1 MSGVKRLFEGKDPDY
16 EDVSTVV
23 QNKRQRVMEQ
33 SARDAT
39 VQRIEAI
46 IREQFAQEVKNKEH
60 EIEIIDLRLA
70 EARRM
75 MDKLRAC
82 IVASYYAS
90 AAQPRAS
97 EGGERKK
104 SVEST
109 AFNHPAIRKFMD
121 PPSRSSSPANQRS
134 DCSSQGQSET
144 ESIFQPS
151 DERDG
156 YRDERERATEEDP
169 DLAREER
176 RPCRN
181 TPKDTFGVPSVAEV
195 EKRRTYLQSGDD
207 PSRLYFKKTIVVG
220 NVSKY
225 IAPEKREEND
235 QSTHKWMIYVRG
247 SRREPRIDYF
257 VKKVWFFLHPSY
269 KPNDLVEVGEP
280 PFHLTRRGWGE
291 FPVRVQLHFK
301 DLRNKRVDI
310 IHQLKLDRTYTGL
323 QTLGAETVV
332 DVELDRR
339 SLSDEPVS
347 ASLPPP
353 APVLRQHLTA
363 CVSALASPFPSSPPP
378 AVTTIAAAVAGTGGR
393 SLPSGGAFSSSSSSS
408 LDTTPALSPSPRAQ
422 AVAATTT
429 TAGCSGAKLV
439 EVKKECVDRFS
450 TVSGGGSRVEG
461 PNGEPGTTKE
471 PAGQRPTFSPHCNSA
486 FQPITASCKIV
497 PQGKLSTLGESPG
510 RSFQPLTVS
519 CKIVSGSPVST
530 PSASPLSRTSSL
542 SPVSG
547 KQSPA
552 VLSVGTP
559 YIIGSP
565 SPSPV
570 PKVGTAGGV
579 DARSPVSKLHI
590 HGGSFVSMSA
600 VKEEALFATMPPL
613 GPIGSQAK
621 LQTPKAIP
629 ATMATQTTLPKVL
642 LHNISQMVIKQE
654 PMDVQPSPSAGPS
667 QQPLQQFVTMK
678 GGPVITVPSQKTAS
692 LSTTTH
698 TPTKVLGI
706 QAGCSVSPAK
716 QTLTLSSGQILL
728 AKPLPQTAKLLP
740 QKAAAASTSGP
751 AGQKGI
757 TVVTTS
763 AGGVQKPMLMGTA
776 TVAAGKAV
784 MVSSVGAS
792 ILSQSSATT
801 GGVKHP
807 PGVATA
813 SSGTTKPTQGQVLA
827 TLQLPATNLANLAS
841 LPPGTKLYLSTHGKH
856 ASGRGK
862 LLLIPQGAVLRTS
875 AGQTLQGSAGGAGS
889 GVTSSSS
896 AVLGSLQQHGKQP
909 PSLPYTSYILKQTPQ
924 GTFLVGQPASS
935 SSSSQPSPVKAAGSP
950 VQPHPPG
957 SPSPGPARVPTPS
970 QQAAV
975 ITQIMQ
981 PPGSPSVHPT
991 PSSSP
996 AGPEA
1001 SPARTTTPAALPQH
1015 AVPAAGATMSG
1026 LGAGTMTLPLSRP
1039 PSAHILLSPGQQ
1051 LVATPESGCSPAHQV
1066 VLPPGVSLGNKP
1078 VSTTTAGMAALHAAG
1093 FPGKAVTTKSGALK
1107 LQASGSP
1114 AGPQQTVLTIPAS
1127 QLKQLAVPSA
1137 SSGVHT
1143 VLLPL
1148 QTLAK
1153 AQAQSSSVP
1162 VMSPSTEALPPNS
1175 PGPTSL
1181 QVKTEPGTAPLPV
1194 ELPGA
1199 SGPLLEVKSEL
1210 PSPGVQ
1216 ESTFTSILVDVDHIE
1231 NIDQLLTAIVKKVPL
1246 LVSEKAGE
1254 STHPFCATSLEQ
1266 YYSWNI
1272 GKRRAAEWQRAAC
1285 VRRLAA
1291 EILDSFH
1298 PRLAAPTH
1306 PAEPLGTRRVM
1317 AWCRQRGYTPPDP
1330 ATAGE
1335 SQESLLE
1342 EILTQIDSEPEVP
1355 SSLSCASDLHH
1366 RLEELEAQLS
1376 GAEALAEDDE
1386 EDTEVDVVEVTGDES
1401 RAAVRVKREVK
1412 QEPGA
1417 PAGHAH
1423 DGDAR
1428 LFLGSGPAE
1437 EFVRE
1442 SAREIGINL
1451 APTEV
1456 DKNVFAPLVE
1466 TMIMKATEQ
1475 FMSDV
1480 MREALRCAYDSS
1492 PRNRPPRE
1500 MCVQHLQ
1507 QALCS
1512 LPTCD
1517 FVTNKNLGVMLQ
1529 PKQQEP

>member
-1 MSGVKRLFEGKDPDY
+1 MEGHERAGVEGPRLKATGREAGVAGAAPVSAESHANVDRYVDRLLAKANAQPSILPRWKTTRAGSGREIGKRHGTEEIAGGLGGASPGRGEADMSGVKRLFEGKDPDY

-269 KPNDLVEVGEP
+269 KPNDLVEVSEP

-393 SLPSGGAFSSSSSSS
+393 SLPSSGAFSSSSSSS
-408 LDTTPALSPSPRAQ
+408 LDTTPALSPSPR
-422 AVAATTT
+422 
-429 TAGCSGAKLV
+429 
-439 EVKKECVDRFS
+439 
-450 TVSGGGSRVEG
+450 
-461 PNGEPGTTKE
+461 
-471 PAGQRPTFSPHCNSA
+471 RPTFSPHCNSA

-629 ATMATQTTLPKVL
+629 ATMATQTTLPK
-642 LHNISQMVIKQE
+642 MVIKQE

-763 AGGVQKPMLMGTA
+763 AGGVQKPMLMGT
-776 TVAAGKAV
+776 
-784 MVSSVGAS
+784 
-792 ILSQSSATT
+792 
-801 GGVKHP
+801 
-807 PGVATA
+807 
-813 SSGTTKPTQGQVLA
+813 VLA

-875 AGQTLQGSAGGAGS
+875 GNVPRPGQTLQGSAGGAGS

-975 ITQIMQ
+975 ITQV
-981 PPGSPSVHPT
+981 SPIPN
-991 PSSSP
+991 
-996 AGPEA
+996 AQKWKIG
-1001 SPARTTTPAALPQH
+1001 QQNDC
-1015 AVPAAGATMSG
+1015 
-1026 LGAGTMTLPLSRP
+1026 PLS
-1039 PSAHILLSPGQQ
+1039 
-1051 LVATPESGCSPAHQV
+1051 QV

-1093 FPGKAVTTKSGALK
+1093 FPGKAVTTKSGSSPSTRGFGRPCRRAWSLLHAPCTHARTQVCPRGRAARALK

-1153 AQAQSSSVP
+1153 VVTRGRKRVLIPYPYPA
-1162 VMSPSTEALPPNS
+1162 T
-1175 PGPTSL
+1175 PGSQTGTRTRPYPYPTHT
-1181 QVKTEPGTAPLPV
+1181 QPGTADSMQDTADATTTLTAV
-1194 ELPGA
+1194 IVSVSL
-1199 SGPLLEVKSEL
+1199 S
-1210 PSPGVQ
+1210 
-1216 ESTFTSILVDVDHIE
+1216 VDHIE

-1246 LVSEKAGE
+1246 LVSEKGE

-1417 PAGHAH
+1417 PAGHPH

>member
-363 CVSALASPFPSSPPP
+363 
-378 AVTTIAAAVAGTGGR
+378 
-393 SLPSGGAFSSSSSSS
+393 
-408 LDTTPALSPSPRAQ
+408 
-422 AVAATTT
+422 
-429 TAGCSGAKLV
+429 
-439 EVKKECVDRFS
+439 FS

-629 ATMATQTTLPKVL
+629 ATMATQTTLPK
-642 LHNISQMVIKQE
+642 MVIKQE

-763 AGGVQKPMLMGTA
+763 AGGVQKPMLMGT
-776 TVAAGKAV
+776 
-784 MVSSVGAS
+784 
-792 ILSQSSATT
+792 
-801 GGVKHP
+801 
-807 PGVATA
+807 
-813 SSGTTKPTQGQVLA
+813 VLA

-975 ITQIMQ
+975 ITQVSPIPNGIAWKYSESLKQ
-981 PPGSPSVHPT
+981 TNRSERIWRPPYPLKTITTAHPVT
-991 PSSSP
+991 TVGGRGGGDGYDASGEP
-996 AGPEA
+996 AKWKIG
-1001 SPARTTTPAALPQH
+1001 QQNDC
-1015 AVPAAGATMSG
+1015 
-1026 LGAGTMTLPLSRP
+1026 PLS
-1039 PSAHILLSPGQQ
+1039 
-1051 LVATPESGCSPAHQV
+1051 QV

-1153 AQAQSSSVP
+1153 VVTRGRKRVLIPYPYPATPRSQTGTRTRTRP
-1162 VMSPSTEALPPNS
+1162 YPY
-1175 PGPTSL
+1175 PTHT
-1181 QVKTEPGTAPLPV
+1181 QPGTGRVRVSDATTTLTAV
-1194 ELPGA
+1194 IVSVSL
-1199 SGPLLEVKSEL
+1199 S
-1210 PSPGVQ
+1210 
-1216 ESTFTSILVDVDHIE
+1216 VDHIE

-1246 LVSEKAGE
+1246 LVSEKGE

>member
-1 MSGVKRLFEGKDPDY
+1 MSGVKRSFEGKDPDY

-90 AAQPRAS
+90 AAQPRVS

-156 YRDERERATEEDP
+156 CRDERERATEEDP

-195 EKRRTYLQSGDD
+195 EKRRTYLQLGDD

-247 SRREPRIDYF
+247 SRREPRIDHF

-269 KPNDLVEVGEP
+269 KPNDLVEVSEP

-378 AVTTIAAAVAGTGGR
+378 AAATTAAAVAGTGGR

-422 AVAATTT
+422 ATAATT
-429 TAGCSGAKLV
+429 AGSSGAKLV
-439 EVKKECVDRFS
+439 EVKKECVDRFL
-450 TVSGGGSRVEG
+450 TISGGGSRVEG
-461 PNGEPGTTKE
+461 PNGEPGTAKE

-519 CKIVSGSPVST
+519 CKIVS
-530 PSASPLSRTSSL
+530 A
-542 SPVSG
+542 
-547 KQSPA
+547 
-552 VLSVGTP
+552 
-559 YIIGSP
+559 
-565 SPSPV
+565 PSPV

-579 DARSPVSKLHI
+579 EARSPVSKLHI
-590 HGGSFVSMSA
+590 HGSSFVSMSA

-1001 SPARTTTPAALPQH
+1001 SPARITTPAALPQH
-1015 AVPAAGATMSG
+1015 VVPAAGATMSG
-1026 LGAGTMTLPLSRP
+1026 LTLSLSRP

-1051 LVATPESGCSPAHQV
+1051 LVATPESGSSPAHQV
-1066 VLPPGVSLGNKP
+1066 VLPTGVSLGNKP
-1078 VSTTTAGMAALHAAG
+1078 VSTTAAGMAALHAAG
-1093 FPGKAVTTKSGALK
+1093 FPGKAVATKSAGGTLK
-1107 LQASGSP
+1107 LQSSGSP
-1114 AGPQQTVLTIPAS
+1114 AGPQQAVLSIPAS
-1127 QLKQLAVPSA
+1127 QLKQPAVPSA

-1143 VLLPL
+1143 ALLPL
-1148 QTLAK
+1148 QPLAK
-1153 AQAQSSSVP
+1153 AQAQSSSGP

-1216 ESTFTSILVDVDHIE
+1216 DSTSANVLVDVDHIE

-1246 LVSEKAGE
+1246 LVSERAGE
-1254 STHPFCATSLEQ
+1254 STTHPFCATSLEQ
-1266 YYSWNI
+1266 FYSWNI

-1285 VRRLAA
+1285 VRRLAS
-1291 EILDSFH
+1291 EILDGCH

-1355 SSLSCASDLHH
+1355 SSLSCASDLHR
-1366 RLEELEAQLS
+1366 RLEELEARLS

-1386 EDTEVDVVEVTGDES
+1386 EDAEVDVVEVTGDES

-1417 PAGHAH
+1417 RAGHPH
-1423 DGDAR
+1423 EGDAR

-1500 MCVQHLQ
+1500 LCVQHLQ